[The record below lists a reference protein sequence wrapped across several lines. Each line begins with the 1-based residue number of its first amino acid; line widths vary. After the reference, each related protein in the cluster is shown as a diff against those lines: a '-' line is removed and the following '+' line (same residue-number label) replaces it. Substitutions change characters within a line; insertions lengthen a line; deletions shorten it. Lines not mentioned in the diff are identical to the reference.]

1 MAELIG
7 IDAARDLIRSRVCQN
22 KEIRVSLTD
31 AIGNVLAEDVVS
43 DTDSPP
49 YDKALMDGYA
59 VRSNDIV
66 GPSVCLRVLEE
77 VTAGNLPQHRIV
89 PGTATRIMTGAP
101 LPDGADAV
109 VMVEKTLSGA
119 DPSRVEIRVDTISPE
134 TAVMRQ
140 AACLRRG
147 QAVVTRGCRL
157 SAVEVGLLA
166 EVGRD
171 SVNVV
176 RKPQVALVQTG
187 DELVLAGQA
196 LLPGQIRNSNGPML
210 RAFVEQA
217 GAQPDDCGIARDNE
231 ASLSAAVKQGLG
243 SDILLLSGGVSA
255 GVLDL
260 VPQVLEQA
268 GVEQVFHKVNIRP
281 GKPIWFGVVEADGER
296 CLVFGLPGN
305 PVSSLVCFCVFVAPA
320 IAACAGHQ
328 FPDSGDPKRLAQ
340 SFELRGARPTY
351 WPARSQPDGSVMPL
365 DWQGSADLY
374 AMMQADC
381 LLFFP
386 QGNHRYAV
394 DELVEVL
401 PLR

>member
-22 KEIRVSLTD
+22 EELRVSLTD
-31 AIGNVLAEDVVS
+31 AIGNVLAEDIVS

-59 VRSNDIV
+59 VRSDDIV
-66 GPSVCLRVLEE
+66 GNSVSLRVLEE
-77 VTAGNLPQHRIV
+77 VTAGNLPRHQIV

-109 VMVEKTLSGA
+109 VMVEQTVSLA
-119 DPSRVEIRVDTISPE
+119 DQSKVEICVDAIRPE

-140 AACLRRG
+140 AACMRRG

-157 SAVEVGLLA
+157 GGAEVGVLA

-171 SVNVV
+171 AVNVI

-187 DELVLAGQA
+187 DELVSAGQA

-210 RAFVEQA
+210 RALVEQA
-217 GAQPDDCGIARDNE
+217 GARPDDCGIARDHK
-231 ASLSAAVKQGLG
+231 ASLSAAVNQGLR
-243 SDILLLSGGVSA
+243 SDLLILSGGVSA

-260 VPQVLEQA
+260 VPEVLAQA
-268 GVEQVFHKVNIRP
+268 GVKQVFHKVNIRP
-281 GKPIWFGVVEADGER
+281 GKPIWFGVVEEADR
-296 CLVFGLPGN
+296 NCLVFGLPGN
-305 PVSSLVCFCVFVAPA
+305 PVSSLVCFSVFVAPA
-320 IAACAGHQ
+320 IAACAGHP
-328 FPDSGDPKRLAQ
+328 FTDSGSKHRLAQ
-340 SFELRGARPTY
+340 PFELRGARPAY
-351 WPARSQPDGSVMPL
+351 WPARTQPDEAVMAL

-374 AMMQADC
+374 TITQADC

-386 QGNHRYAV
+386 QGNRRYAA
-394 DELVEVL
+394 DEWVEVL